1 MHYNKAFIIC
11 NSGKAFFFYCHQNF
25 FPNHYLF
32 RNNKKNFLKDKVE
45 RDIAPQVLSSEYLY
59 DEIFKY
65 EGIVFC
71 FHSSKQKFLC
81 FGVTY
86 NWVM

>member
-1 MHYNKAFIIC
+1 
-11 NSGKAFFFYCHQNF
+11 
-25 FPNHYLF
+25 
-32 RNNKKNFLKDKVE
+32 LKDKVE
-45 RDIAPQVLSSEYLY
+45 RDIAPQVLSGEYLY